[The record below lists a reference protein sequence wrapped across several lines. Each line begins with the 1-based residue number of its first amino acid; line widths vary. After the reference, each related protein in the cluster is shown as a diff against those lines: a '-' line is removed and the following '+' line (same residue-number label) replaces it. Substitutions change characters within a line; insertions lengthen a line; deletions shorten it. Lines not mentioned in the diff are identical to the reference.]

1 MFGRRPFLTFIV
13 AVIVSS
19 SSLVLLPRAGLA
31 SEITENLEFGAKG
44 FIEKLA
50 EEALLS
56 LTKSEL
62 TVTERRELFR
72 DIMRRYINF
81 KVIAKWVLG
90 RYWNRST
97 FAEKDEYLQLFE
109 KLMIITYADRFQ
121 AYSGEKLVVK
131 KSEIRGKSD
140 ILVHTFLERPDDQ
153 ETIDVIWRLRAGEN
167 SYRVID
173 VMIAG
178 LSMGITQQKEFSSV
192 IRKNDNKIE
201 GLLSELRKRINL
213 GT

>member
-1 MFGRRPFLTFIV
+1 MLSRRLFFTFMGSVISGTMLSFGV
-13 AVIVSS
+13 
-19 SSLVLLPRAGLA
+19 VLAKK
-31 SEITENLEFGAKG
+31 STVNLKSGAKN
-44 FIEKLA
+44 FVKKLA
-50 EEALLS
+50 EEALIS

-72 DIMRRYINF
+72 DIMRRYFAF

-97 FAEKDEYLQLFE
+97 DTEKAEYLKLFE

-121 AYSGEKLVVK
+121 TYSGERLVVLK
-131 KSEIRGKSD
+131 TETRGKND
-140 ILVHTFLERPDDQ
+140 ILVHTFLMRPNDQ
-153 ETIDVIWRLRAGEN
+153 EPVTVIWRLRAEKI
-167 SYRVID
+167 SYKIID
-173 VMIAG
+173 VMIEG

-192 IRKNDNKIE
+192 IRKNGNKIE
-201 GLLSELRKRINL
+201 GLLSELRKRINR

>member
-1 MFGRRPFLTFIV
+1 MFGRRLFLTFMGTV
-13 AVIVSS
+13 VSS
-19 SSLVLLPRAGLA
+19 VVLLPRFVLA
-31 SEITENLEFGAKG
+31 SKFSANLESGAKD

-50 EEALLS
+50 EEALIS

-62 TVTERRELFR
+62 TVTERRELFHN
-72 DIMRRYINF
+72 IMRRYFAF

-90 RYWNRST
+90 RYWRRST
-97 FAEKDEYLQLFE
+97 ATEKGEYLHLFE

-121 AYSGEKLVVK
+121 TYSGEKLVVI
-131 KSEIRGKSD
+131 KSETRGKNN
-140 ILVHTFLERPDDQ
+140 ILVHTFLERPNDQ
-153 ETIDVIWRLRAGEN
+153 EPIAVIWRLRAGKDT
-167 SYRVID
+167 YKIID
-173 VMIAG
+173 VMIEG

-192 IRKNDNKIE
+192 IRKNDNKVE